1 MIRLC
6 YPCVFS
12 PLPRSTFPPFPFLSS
27 EHHVRQ
33 LTTSLFWKH
42 PLPLARNTYSPD
54 FLYVSGSPQFPFF
67 AHTSPLGVIP
77 ESITG
82 AFSSHVI
89 SLLRHSHRG
98 PWVWFPSMSSAQTS
112 PLGPRPVCSKASWIA
127 HKHLMNSTHSSPKT
141 PFPHSMNVTTN
152 LPVAEA
158 RNMGIIPDSSFYHQP
173 CHQPPYPINP

>member
-33 LTTSLFWKH
+33 LTTSPFWKH

-77 ESITG
+77 DSITS
-82 AFSSHVI
+82 AFYSHAI
-89 SLLRHSHRG
+89 SLLRHS
-98 PWVWFPSMSSAQTS
+98 PK
-112 PLGPRPVCSKASWIA
+112 PLGLVSI
-127 HKHLMNSTHSSPKT
+127 HVLSPDLSPGPQTCLFKG
-141 PFPHSMNVTTN
+141 
-152 LPVAEA
+152 LL
-158 RNMGIIPDSSFYHQP
+158 DSSQAPHELHTLFSKDSFLP
-173 CHQPPYPINP
+173 LNECHH